1 MKVWK
6 FMHYLLQQNQYVHG
20 PLEILYRIVES
31 LAEGMVTLKVRQ
43 L

>member
-6 FMHYLLQQNQYVHG
+6 YMHYLLQQNQYVRG
-20 PLEILYRIVES
+20 LVEILYRIVES
-31 LAEGMVTLKVRQ
+31 LAEDTVILKVRR

>member
-6 FMHYLLQQNQYVHG
+6 YMHYLLQQNQYVHG
-20 PLEILYRIVES
+20 LVEILYRIVES
-31 LAEGMVTLKVRQ
+31 LAEDTVILKVRR